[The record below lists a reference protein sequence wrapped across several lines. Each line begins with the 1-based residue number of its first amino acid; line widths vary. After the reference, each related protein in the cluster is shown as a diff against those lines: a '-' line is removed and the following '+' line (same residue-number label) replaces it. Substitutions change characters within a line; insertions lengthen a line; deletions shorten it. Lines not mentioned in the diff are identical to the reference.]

1 MIVLLAAA
9 LASAAPTETGVAQN
23 ASAPAA
29 VDASQAAQGQPAPAG
44 VAGARAP
51 DAAPDAA
58 MAAPPPV
65 AAEAAPVVSSQAAA
79 SEPAATPAPATPA
92 RPQTTTG
99 APIVVEGRT
108 KAPPGDPVIKLNMAS
123 YSVAQS
129 VDHAIIE
136 PAAMGYKKHVPSP
149 IRAAVRHFFANL
161 TEPVIAVNFLLQL
174 HPGKAAETVGRF
186 GINSTIGIGGLL
198 DVAKTRTFKLP
209 YRVNGFGYTFA
220 YYGVKPGPFL
230 FIPLVGPTTLRDAI
244 GLGLDRM
251 VLPLV
256 VGGPLR
262 SPYYVAS
269 SFVVRSLN
277 DRLAA
282 DEGIREA
289 RASSDPYTSTKNAYL
304 AQRQAE
310 IDELKGHKH
319 KVAPPAEPVPAGPV
333 SGEPAAVA
341 PSEGPVAPAAPAQ
354 PAAPT
359 TPPVSTPAPGQAP
372 AANPIP

>member
-9 LASAAPTETGVAQN
+9 LASAAPLETGAVQD
-23 ASAPAA
+23 APAPA
-29 VDASQAAQGQPAPAG
+29 PANADQAAQTQEAPSG
-44 VAGARAP
+44 VVGASGT
-51 DAAPDAA
+51 
-58 MAAPPPV
+58 
-65 AAEAAPVVSSQAAA
+65 EAAPTPALAVPQPVASETAPVVPAPEAAA
-79 SEPAATPAPATPA
+79 PATEPATPA
-92 RPQTTTG
+92 RPQTTG
-99 APIVVEGRT
+99 NPIVVEGRT

-129 VDHAIIE
+129 VDTAIIQ
-136 PAAMGYKKHVPSP
+136 PVAMGYQKHVPSP
-149 IRAAVRHFFANL
+149 VRAGVRHFFANL
-161 TEPVIAVNFLLQL
+161 TEPVIALNFLLQL

-186 GINSTIGIGGLL
+186 GINSTIGLGGLL
-198 DVAKTRTFKLP
+198 DVAKTKTFKLP

-251 VLPLV
+251 ALPFA

-277 DRLAA
+277 DRLLA

-289 RASSDPYTSTKNAYL
+289 RASSDPYTTTKNAYL
-304 AQRQAE
+304 EQRQAE
-310 IDELKGHKH
+310 IDELKGRKH
-319 KVAPPAEPVPAGPV
+319 TPVEPVQAPGAEPAGSAAPARDASSASAPAQVPAAAPVLAPQPVPAA
-333 SGEPAAVA
+333 E
-341 PSEGPVAPAAPAQ
+341 
-354 PAAPT
+354 
-359 TPPVSTPAPGQAP
+359 TPPTP
-372 AANPIP
+372 

>member
-1 MIVLLAAA
+1 
-9 LASAAPTETGVAQN
+9 
-23 ASAPAA
+23 
-29 VDASQAAQGQPAPAG
+29 
-44 VAGARAP
+44 
-51 DAAPDAA
+51 
-58 MAAPPPV
+58 
-65 AAEAAPVVSSQAAA
+65 VSSQAAA

-198 DVAKTRTFKLP
+198 DVAKTKTFKLP

-319 KVAPPAEPVPAGPV
+319 KVAPPAEPAPAGPV
-333 SGEPAAVA
+333 RANLRPRLHLTGRSRRPPRRSLLRRQRRLFPLLRPARLRRQTRFPEESG
-341 PSEGPVAPAAPAQ
+341 
-354 PAAPT
+354 
-359 TPPVSTPAPGQAP
+359 PGQCKTGAGRAEFRQSP
-372 AANPIP
+372 AVLPVGHCGARHGPPYPDHICGKA

>member
-23 ASAPAA
+23 ASAPAV

-44 VAGARAP
+44 VAGASAP

-58 MAAPPPV
+58 MAAPPSV
-65 AAEAAPVVSSQAAA
+65 APDAAAAVSSQAAA

-251 VLPLV
+251 VLPLA

-319 KVAPPAEPVPAGPV
+319 TVAPPAEPAPADPV
-333 SGEPAAVA
+333 SGEPAASA
-341 PSEGPVAPAAPAQ
+341 PSDGPVAPAVPAQ

-359 TPPVSTPAPGQAP
+359 TPPVSAPAPGQAP
-372 AANPIP
+372 AADPIP

>member
-1 MIVLLAAA
+1 
-9 LASAAPTETGVAQN
+9 
-23 ASAPAA
+23 
-29 VDASQAAQGQPAPAG
+29 
-44 VAGARAP
+44 
-51 DAAPDAA
+51 
-58 MAAPPPV
+58 
-65 AAEAAPVVSSQAAA
+65 
-79 SEPAATPAPATPA
+79 
-92 RPQTTTG
+92 
-99 APIVVEGRT
+99 VVEGRT

-198 DVAKTRTFKLP
+198 DVAKTKTFKLP

-251 VLPLV
+251 VCRLWSVARCAAPITWPAPSWCARSTTVWPPTKASARPARAATPTLRPRTPTSPSARPRSTSSR
-256 VGGPLR
+256 GTSTR
-262 SPYYVAS
+262 SPRQPNRRRQAPVRANLRPRLHLTGRS
-269 SFVVRSLN
+269 RRPPRRSLLRRQR
-277 DRLAA
+277 RLFPLLRPARLRRQTRFLKNRA
-282 DEGIREA
+282 PDSAKRGRGGLKFANPQPSCPLGIAGPDMGPHILIISVERPEA
-289 RASSDPYTSTKNAYL
+289 RHWVLSWDGQLNA
-304 AQRQAE
+304 
-310 IDELKGHKH
+310 
-319 KVAPPAEPVPAGPV
+319 
-333 SGEPAAVA
+333 
-341 PSEGPVAPAAPAQ
+341 
-354 PAAPT
+354 
-359 TPPVSTPAPGQAP
+359 
-372 AANPIP
+372 